1 MVDDKLQDLIE
12 KSHLPD
18 PKIDLSR
25 HPLREGIHIFSG
37 FIAASREHI
46 GINETPIDIPDH
58 GYLG

>member
-18 PKIDLSR
+18 PKVHLSK

-37 FIAASREHI
+37 FIATSREHI
-46 GINETPIDIPDH
+46 EINETPIDIPDH
-58 GYLG
+58 GYLS

>member
-1 MVDDKLQDLIE
+1 MDGDKLQDRIE

-18 PKIDLSR
+18 PKAHLSK

-46 GINETPIDIPDH
+46 EMNETPIDIPDH
-58 GYLG
+58 GCLS